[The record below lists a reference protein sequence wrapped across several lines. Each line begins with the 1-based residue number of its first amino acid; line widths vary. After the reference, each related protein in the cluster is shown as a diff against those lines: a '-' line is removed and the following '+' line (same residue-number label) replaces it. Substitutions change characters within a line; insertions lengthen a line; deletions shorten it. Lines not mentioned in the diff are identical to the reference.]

1 MANVFIR
8 LLDKG
13 IAENILP
20 AKTQE
25 ARDWFREQAES
36 TPIRNPKTVINSS
49 PIQTAR
55 TVTGFLY
62 LFQYRPKMIDE
73 LPYHDRFP
81 VVFPFRRV
89 RNGFYGINMHYLPY
103 TYRAILMDNLY
114 DLAMDEEYDEETRLR
129 LTYNIL
135 QSAGK
140 FRFFKPCVRHYLNNH
155 VQSRFA
161 LIPSSQWDIAL
172 FLPLERFVA
181 PNGSVISAQRV
192 HRNSV
197 QKIRR
202 G

>member
-1 MANVFIR
+1 MADVFTR

-25 ARDWFREQAES
+25 ARNWFREQAES
-36 TPIRNPKTVINSS
+36 TSIRNPKTVINSS

-55 TVTGFLY
+55 TITGFLY
-62 LFQYRPKMIDE
+62 LFQYQPKMIDE

-103 TYRAILMDNLY
+103 AYRAILMDNLY
-114 DLAMDEEYDEETRLR
+114 DLAVDEEYDEETRLR
-129 LTYNIL
+129 LTYSIL

-155 VQSRFA
+155 VRSRFA
-161 LIPSSQWDIAL
+161 LIPSGQWDIAL

-181 PNGSVISAQRV
+181 PNGSAVSAQRV